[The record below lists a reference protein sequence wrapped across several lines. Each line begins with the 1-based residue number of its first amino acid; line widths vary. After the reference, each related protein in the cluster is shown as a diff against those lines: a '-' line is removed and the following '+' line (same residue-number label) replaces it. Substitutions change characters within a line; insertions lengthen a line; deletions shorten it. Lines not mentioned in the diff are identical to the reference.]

1 MSQHVTV
8 ELNEREMEQVK
19 AAVRAQRLDPQHMTA
34 VQLVQ
39 ALGKVAADA
48 NAALAIA
55 EAASAPPLET
65 TKPPLTAEQARAKR
79 IEAVMSVH
87 GMWKD
92 KPDMPQDALE
102 YQREVRAEWR

>member
-19 AAVRAQRLDPQHMTA
+19 AAARAQRLDPGHMTV
-34 VQLVQ
+34 VQLDQ
-39 ALGKVAADA
+39 ALGKVVADA
-48 NAALAIA
+48 
-55 EAASAPPLET
+55 ESAPPLET
-65 TKPPLTAEQARAKR
+65 IKPQLTEQQARAKR
-79 IEAVMSVH
+79 MEAVMSVH

-92 KPDMPQDALE
+92 KPDMPQDSLE